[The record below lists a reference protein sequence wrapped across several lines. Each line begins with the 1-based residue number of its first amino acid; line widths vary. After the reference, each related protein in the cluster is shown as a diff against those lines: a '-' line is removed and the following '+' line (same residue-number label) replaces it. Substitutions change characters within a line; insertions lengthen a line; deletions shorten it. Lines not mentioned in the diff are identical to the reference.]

1 LNHKIV
7 TIEEYLQLERTE
19 KADFEAVLR
28 IVKESRSG
36 IDLGYRKLV
45 NEIVRLIKDI
55 SMNKNSVVVQRFEV

>member
-1 LNHKIV
+1 MNHKIV
-7 TIEEYLQLERTE
+7 IIEEYLQLERTE

-55 SMNKNSVVVQRFEV
+55 SVNKNSVVVQRFEV

>member
-1 LNHKIV
+1 M
-7 TIEEYLQLERTE
+7 ERTE

-45 NEIVRLIKDI
+45 NEILRLIKDI

>member
-7 TIEEYLQLERTE
+7 IIEEYLQLERTE

>member
-55 SMNKNSVVVQRFEV
+55 SVNKNSVVVQRFEV

>member
-1 LNHKIV
+1 MNHKIV

-55 SMNKNSVVVQRFEV
+55 SVNKNSVVVQRFEV

>member
-55 SMNKNSVVVQRFEV
+55 SMNKNSVIVQRFEV

>member
-1 LNHKIV
+1 MNHKIV

>member
-1 LNHKIV
+1 M
-7 TIEEYLQLERTE
+7 ERTE

-55 SMNKNSVVVQRFEV
+55 SVNKNSVVVQRFEV